1 MPDLLEAEEALH
13 NMITTFRVSE
23 LQTLLGFSGHNKHGN
38 KQQLLERAS
47 KYSPRPDPSLSK
59 PKLENSTKLLRLKQ
73 T

>member
-23 LQTLLGFSGHNKHGN
+23 LQTLLGFSGHNKHSRT
-38 KQQLLERAS
+38 EPS

-59 PKLENSTKLLRLKQ
+59 PKLENSTKLLRLK
-73 T
+73 